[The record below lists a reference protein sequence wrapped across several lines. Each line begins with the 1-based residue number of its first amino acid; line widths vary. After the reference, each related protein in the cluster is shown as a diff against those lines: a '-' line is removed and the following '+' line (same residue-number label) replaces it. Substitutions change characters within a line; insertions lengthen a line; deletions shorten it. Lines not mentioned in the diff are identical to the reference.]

1 MTYGGC
7 ALILVGEKFA
17 GERTKRTGLRD
28 GREDQQTVCYVAP
41 KAPFTRYD
49 LLCVRQQFYTCVFVK
64 LFT

>member
-41 KAPFTRYD
+41 NGPFTQCD
-49 LLCVRQQFYTCVFVK
+49 
-64 LFT
+64 